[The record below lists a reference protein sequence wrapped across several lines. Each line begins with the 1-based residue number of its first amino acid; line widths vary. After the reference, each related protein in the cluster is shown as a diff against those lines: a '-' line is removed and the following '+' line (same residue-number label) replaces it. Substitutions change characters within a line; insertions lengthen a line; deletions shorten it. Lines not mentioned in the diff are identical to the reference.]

1 LYFGTYCTDKQN
13 LTNSIL
19 FGIISGV
26 ITFLFTIIFMWSDW
40 PVRAA
45 ELFRRIITERAIE
58 TAR

>member
-1 LYFGTYCTDKQN
+1 
-13 LTNSIL
+13 
-19 FGIISGV
+19 
-26 ITFLFTIIFMWSDW
+26 MWSDW